1 MFILFDAN
9 VWISQVG
16 LRSKNGAAVRHFAR
30 RHDATIAIPEIVQL
44 EVEEIL
50 TKRMLELKKQIE
62 DGHRQLLQ
70 LFGKIQPIHVPVEE
84 EIRQSVKNIIPDFDV
99 PILKIPLN
107 LKAARS
113 SMKKLLR
120 GIPPSKNK
128 EQFRDGL
135 IWAHCLD
142 LLSEDDVYLVSED
155 KDFWE
160 KGDYTRGLAS
170 ELVAEMKLRTRTRQV
185 VIKRNVT
192 ELLDEIRVPVELD
205 NTHIFEAV
213 AQVHGETIEEL
224 LESHGFALCD
234 LIDGDVSYFATE
246 HAHIVYFTFDYCQ
259 RCRDSTAAGRQ
270 DGDLQVKGVGFIDLQ
285 TKTTTDMQL
294 SNILLDYPDWKAGG
308 RARGT
313 VFLSAHFN
321 APVVHRIRVPLECP

>member
-16 LRSKNGAAVRHFAR
+16 LRSQNGAAVRHFAR
-30 RHDATIAIPEIVQL
+30 RHDATIVIPEIVQL

-50 TKRMLELKKQIE
+50 TKRMLQLKKQIE

-99 PILKIPLN
+99 PILQIPLN

-135 IWAHCLD
+135 IWAH
-142 LLSEDDVYLVSED
+142 
-155 KDFWE
+155 
-160 KGDYTRGLAS
+160 
-170 ELVAEMKLRTRTRQV
+170 
-185 VIKRNVT
+185 
-192 ELLDEIRVPVELD
+192 
-205 NTHIFEAV
+205 
-213 AQVHGETIEEL
+213 
-224 LESHGFALCD
+224 
-234 LIDGDVSYFATE
+234 
-246 HAHIVYFTFDYCQ
+246 
-259 RCRDSTAAGRQ
+259 
-270 DGDLQVKGVGFIDLQ
+270 
-285 TKTTTDMQL
+285 
-294 SNILLDYPDWKAGG
+294 
-308 RARGT
+308 
-313 VFLSAHFN
+313 
-321 APVVHRIRVPLECP
+321 